1 MAKTTA
7 TQPGRKQAADSH
19 AIREFQVDVPEAE
32 LSELRHRINATKW
45 PERETVADQSEGV
58 QLATIQE
65 LARLWATAYDW
76 RKCEAKLN
84 ALPQFI
90 TEIDGLKRARGDR
103 QFGKV
108 HDFRRGPSSVRAS
121 LSVCGRSSS
130 AAEAPA

>member
-1 MAKTTA
+1 MA
-7 TQPGRKQAADSH
+7 QPQAARRDG
-19 AIREFQVDVPEAE
+19 AIRPFRVDVAE
-32 LSELRHRINATKW
+32 VELDDLRRRINATKW
-45 PERETVADQSEGV
+45 PEQETVKDESQGV
-58 QLATIQE
+58 RLATIQD
-65 LARLWATAYDW
+65 LARYWGKDYDW